1 MIRALSLTSN
11 CSKNSNQVNHS
22 IDQSYLNTYLKT
34 LYDLQKTKNVCKITI
49 TAFWVTMAK
58 DENSEEVKPFIK
70 L

>member
-1 MIRALSLTSN
+1 MIRALRMTSN
-11 CSKNSNQVNHS
+11 CYKNSNQVNHS
-22 IDQSYLNTYLKT
+22 IDQSIKTYLET

-58 DENSEEVKPFIK
+58 DENSEEVKPFVK